1 MEKGDKP
8 KSKDKKAKKA
18 PKQKQKQSQVQKQ
31 SVKVVIGETK
41 AKRKYVRKAK
51 VVKPTT
57 NIVRGQTV
65 VSYLGGESDLNQ
77 VITGPNSA
85 RQQTQQAPPPPPR
98 NDKPPQ
104 QPPVLLSTQAP
115 ATLDTELNATSEFLP
130 IARTPVL
137 IEEKKKKAVAK
148 KKKPIVVQ
156 IGEGIGDFIK
166 KNLLDQPADLI
177 TQEASRPIEK
187 PRPPLTIKP
196 EPYPVVPSKRRKP
209 IQKEK
214 EPSFIVSGGGSSKPV
229 ADIPIQSKYAVEQ
242 AMIAE
247 IEQMGMEDPL
257 KTEQKKPVEELVV
270 KEKKSRKKKILPV
283 VIEEPAE
290 VVSMQ
295 DPAPLTR
302 EELNQSL
309 RGMIVADTIDDI
321 ISTIET
327 PIFSTNEDFRTISQ
341 NVDVENVPSSQLDF
355 GNEDITQFNV
365 EGFVPVGT
373 TEGME
378 EAVTKKGR
386 PRKYDDPE
394 IAKQVKLEQT
404 RESNKRLAEEKKNAK
419 KWEGLVK
426 KLQTQ
431 REYEEFSSLEQATD
445 SLRTTTEMIR
455 ERRREE
461 EENPYSYEKLN
472 PNAPRI
478 YVAEEIPT
486 ELPAGTIMYEI
497 GKRKADQ
504 RNREAYDSDFISGDF
519 SQQIGDLVSS
529 NNFGGVKSMIGDD
542 IGYSDE
548 TPVPTTAKYSVDAED
563 SNLPFLGIGDI
574 EFV

>member
-1 MEKGDKP
+1 M
-8 KSKDKKAKKA
+8 
-18 PKQKQKQSQVQKQ
+18 
-31 SVKVVIGETK
+31 
-41 AKRKYVRKAK
+41 
-51 VVKPTT
+51 
-57 NIVRGQTV
+57 
-65 VSYLGGESDLNQ
+65 
-77 VITGPNSA
+77 
-85 RQQTQQAPPPPPR
+85 
-98 NDKPPQ
+98 
-104 QPPVLLSTQAP
+104 
-115 ATLDTELNATSEFLP
+115 
-130 IARTPVL
+130 
-137 IEEKKKKAVAK
+137 
-148 KKKPIVVQ
+148 
-156 IGEGIGDFIK
+156 
-166 KNLLDQPADLI
+166 
-177 TQEASRPIEK
+177 
-187 PRPPLTIKP
+187 
-196 EPYPVVPSKRRKP
+196 
-209 IQKEK
+209 
-214 EPSFIVSGGGSSKPV
+214 
-229 ADIPIQSKYAVEQ
+229 
-242 AMIAE
+242 
-247 IEQMGMEDPL
+247 
-257 KTEQKKPVEELVV
+257 
-270 KEKKSRKKKILPV
+270 
-283 VIEEPAE
+283 
-290 VVSMQ
+290 
-295 DPAPLTR
+295 
-302 EELNQSL
+302 
-309 RGMIVADTIDDI
+309 
-321 ISTIET
+321 
-327 PIFSTNEDFRTISQ
+327 
-341 NVDVENVPSSQLDF
+341 DF

-378 EAVTKKGR
+378 EAVAKKGKGGR

-431 REYEEFSSLEQATD
+431 REYDEFSSLEQATD
-445 SLRTTTEMIR
+445 ALRTTTEMIR
-455 ERRREE
+455 ERKREE

-574 EFV
+574 KFV